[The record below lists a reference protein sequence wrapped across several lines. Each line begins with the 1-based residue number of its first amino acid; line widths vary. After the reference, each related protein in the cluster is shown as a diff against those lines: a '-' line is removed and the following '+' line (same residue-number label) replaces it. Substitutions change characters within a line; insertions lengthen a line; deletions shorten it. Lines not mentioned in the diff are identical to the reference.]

1 MTVSAST
8 LRQCSLFDGLTN
20 DDLTLVARLGREQEC
35 PAGVILFTEGDE
47 ALHLWLL
54 VEGKVALEKK
64 IQLGPHSTPRPA
76 TIEVL
81 GPNEAFGWSAL
92 VEPYIYTTTGVCLVP
107 CSVVSIDGPSLR
119 LLLEAHPRMGFVIME
134 ALAKVVATRF
144 KETTHT
150 LSYFLSVISHELK
163 APLAAVE
170 NYLHVMLSGYA
181 GSVTS
186 TQQNMLER
194 SCLRLQELSALIGN
208 VLDLAR
214 MRPEQIQSDFQPV
227 VPNEVLVESLEDV
240 QLQAK
245 DKKIDLEVDVPV
257 ELPEIVCAPSRL
269 RQVFTNLLGNAIKF
283 TPERSRVTLRVTDG
297 GDHLRAEVTD
307 SGLGIPADDLPH
319 IFEDF
324 YRSSSAE
331 APGLGL
337 GLAIVKRI
345 VDAHNGRIWIESPYP
360 PGGQGGTRFVLI
372 LPKDPRL

>member
-1 MTVSAST
+1 
-8 LRQCSLFDGLTN
+8 
-20 DDLTLVARLGREQEC
+20 
-35 PAGVILFTEGDE
+35 
-47 ALHLWLL
+47 
-54 VEGKVALEKK
+54 
-64 IQLGPHSTPRPA
+64 
-76 TIEVL
+76 
-81 GPNEAFGWSAL
+81 
-92 VEPYIYTTTGVCLVP
+92 
-107 CSVVSIDGPSLR
+107 
-119 LLLEAHPRMGFVIME
+119 
-134 ALAKVVATRF
+134 
-144 KETTHT
+144 
-150 LSYFLSVISHELK
+150 
-163 APLAAVE
+163 
-170 NYLHVMLSGYA
+170 
-181 GSVTS
+181 
-186 TQQNMLER
+186 
-194 SCLRLQELSALIGN
+194 
-208 VLDLAR
+208 